1 MQSFPSISL
10 AFNANGFQHVH
21 TVVAAIILKVG
32 LRTKFHLFF
41 CYLLQSNLSNC
52 SEPFVQLQEL
62 IGVAAGQKGG
72 TIKEGPC
79 VHLFKERKDLNR
91 RRSKFCA
98 GEKCSQRW
106 IHLRSVRAAN
116 KSSAKP
122 FLVSTETAA
131 VKVESVLIVVG
142 DEHVWKGKYVGFFC
156 GGRGKRRQ

>member
-21 TVVAAIILKVG
+21 AAIILKVG

-41 CYLLQSNLSNC
+41 HYLLQSNLSNC

-62 IGVAAGQKGG
+62 IGVVAGLYISTKRGHRN
-72 TIKEGPC
+72 IKEGPC

-98 GEKCSQRW
+98 GDSRHLKKNAVNVEHICVPFVLRTNRLRNLFLFQR
-106 IHLRSVRAAN
+106 
-116 KSSAKP
+116 K
-122 FLVSTETAA
+122 
-131 VKVESVLIVVG
+131 
-142 DEHVWKGKYVGFFC
+142 
-156 GGRGKRRQ
+156 QQQ